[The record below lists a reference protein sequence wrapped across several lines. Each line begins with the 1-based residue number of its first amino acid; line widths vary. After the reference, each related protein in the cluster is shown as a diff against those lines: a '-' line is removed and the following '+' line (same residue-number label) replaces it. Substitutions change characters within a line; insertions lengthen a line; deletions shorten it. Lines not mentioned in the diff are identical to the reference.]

1 MLRVCVCL
9 CVGVGWSVMPTLVVT
24 TEIMGDKL
32 QTQSNGATLKFMSHQ
47 CGGLPSVT
55 VRSSVSET
63 LCAQH
68 QEK

>member
-1 MLRVCVCL
+1 MSVCVFVCVCL
-9 CVGVGWSVMPTLVVT
+9 GWSIMPTLVVT
-24 TEIMGDKL
+24 TEIMGDKF

-47 CGGLPSVT
+47 RGGLPSVT
-55 VRSSVSET
+55 VPSSVSET

>member
-1 MLRVCVCL
+1 
-9 CVGVGWSVMPTLVVT
+9 MPTLVVT